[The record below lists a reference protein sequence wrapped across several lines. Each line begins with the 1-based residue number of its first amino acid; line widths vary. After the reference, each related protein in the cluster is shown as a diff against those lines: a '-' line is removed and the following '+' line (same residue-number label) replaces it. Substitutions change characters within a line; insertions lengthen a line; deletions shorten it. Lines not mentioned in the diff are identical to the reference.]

1 MNAVVMR
8 FILLIIA
15 ILTVCNFPS
24 YAAPE
29 AYLISGTGNSRVFK
43 TRGGFAVG
51 EINQIT
57 YPAFP
62 GINIIYQAEIG
73 TTGNNLA
80 FMVKD
85 ETFLCSKDIN
95 KGTAEI
101 NAFLAGSKLTYAT
114 QAISGIGLYSLQV
127 MCRTNPTGQNEYN
140 NVYYYNSWIGPP
152 VNPNSPYCTVSFPS
166 TIDFGE
172 VQIGE
177 TRKTSDTGII
187 KCDKDADIKITLSS
201 GGSNSG
207 ELTMDGAKIKY
218 YLDNNATTELHK
230 VIGNSPEALTVNLD
244 LLTTGSTAGTKN
256 GFILLRSEVQ

>member
-1 MNAVVMR
+1 MKKIIMK
-8 FILLIIA
+8 IIPLLTITLISYIA
-15 ILTVCNFPS
+15 PS
-24 YAAPE
+24 FSAPE
-29 AYLISGTGNSRVFK
+29 VYLISGTGNSRVFK

-57 YPAFP
+57 YPAFA

-80 FMVKD
+80 FMIKD
-85 ETFLCSKDIN
+85 EKFLCSKDIN

-114 QAISGIGLYSLQV
+114 QAISGVGLYSLQV
-127 MCRTNPTGQNEYN
+127 MCRTNPTGQDQYN
-140 NVYYYNSWIGPP
+140 NVYYYNSWIGAP
-152 VNPNSPYCTVSFPS
+152 VNPSSPYCTVSFPS

-201 GGSNSG
+201 GGNNSG
-207 ELTMDGAKIKY
+207 NLTMSGAKIKY
-218 YLDNNATTELHK
+218 YLNNNATTELHK